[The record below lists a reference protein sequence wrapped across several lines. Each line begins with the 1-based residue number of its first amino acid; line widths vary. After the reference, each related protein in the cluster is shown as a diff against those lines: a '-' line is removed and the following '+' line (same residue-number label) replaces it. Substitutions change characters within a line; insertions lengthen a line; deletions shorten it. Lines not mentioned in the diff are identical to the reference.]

1 MRGPYLALAALIS
14 AYRQS
19 DDSDGLRATLPLVGG
34 TLVEHQARQAARAG
48 VTHIVILVERLPA
61 TLTAAIDALRTDGL
75 AVDIARSVGDAAD
88 RIHPDERLLVMA
100 DGCVVGQGA
109 IDRIA
114 AADAPALLTLADE
127 PGRDAFERIDGGSR
141 WAGLALIDGERLRST
156 AAMLGDW
163 DVESTLLRRAVQE
176 NARRISVF
184 EAETGSASA
193 GLPIIAETAQAL
205 TDLERQLLIGSRR
218 QGANWPARY
227 IFAPLEEPVAGLLLR
242 RVAEPQWVAAL
253 GAGLAA
259 IAAPLAA
266 MGWFWAALFALLLS
280 GPVAAV
286 AARLAA
292 VRLASIRRERL
303 FETVRTIG
311 AVMALLLFV
320 ELLADQQGWG
330 WWIIAALLITVMV
343 AFALERRIAA
353 RLTGMTEPLWLASL
367 DGMIWGF
374 APFALAGYWPAGVAV
389 LTGYAILSF
398 IFVQRRAWRKV
409 NGLVSP

>member
-19 DDSDGLRATLPLVGG
+19 DDSDGLRAILPLVGG

-48 VTHIVILVERLPA
+48 ATHIVILVERLPA
-61 TLTAAIDALRTDGL
+61 ALTNAIDALRADGL
-75 AVDIARSVGDAAD
+75 AVDIARSVADAAD

-114 AADAPALLTLADE
+114 AADTPALLTLADE
-127 PGRDAFERIDGGSR
+127 PGRDAFERIDGGCR
-141 WAGLALIDGERLRST
+141 WAGLALIDGARLRST

-184 EAETGSASA
+184 EAEAGSASA

-205 TDLERQLLIGSRR
+205 AGLERQLLIGSRR
-218 QGANWPARY
+218 PATNWPGRF
-227 IFAPLEEPVAGLLLR
+227 IFAHLEEPIAAQLLR
-242 RVAEPQWVAAL
+242 RVAEPQWIAAL

-266 MGWFWAALFALLLS
+266 MEWFWAALLALLVS

-286 AARLAA
+286 AGRLAA
-292 VRLASIRRERL
+292 VRLASIRRQRL
-303 FETVRTIG
+303 FEAIRMIG
-311 AVMALLLFV
+311 AVMALLLFI
-320 ELLADQQGWG
+320 EPLAFQQGWG
-330 WWIIAALLITVMV
+330 WWSIAALLIAAMT
-343 AFALERRIAA
+343 ALSVERKIAA
-353 RLTGMTEPLWLASL
+353 GLTGLAEPLWLASL
-367 DGMIWGF
+367 DGLIWGF
-374 APFALAGYWPAGVAV
+374 VPFAVAGYWPAGVTT
-389 LTGYAILSF
+389 LTAYAILSF
-398 IFVQRRAWRKV
+398 AFVQRRAWRKV

>member
-1 MRGPYLALAALIS
+1 MRGPCLALAALIS

-48 VTHIVILVERLPA
+48 ATHIVILVERLPA
-61 TLTAAIDALRTDGL
+61 ALTNAIDALRADGL
-75 AVDIARSVGDAAD
+75 AIDIARSVGDAAD

-114 AADAPALLTLADE
+114 AADAPVLLTLADE
-127 PGRDAFERIDGGSR
+127 PGRDAFERIDGGCR
-141 WAGLALIDGERLRST
+141 WAGLALIDGARLRST

-184 EAETGSASA
+184 GAEAGSVSA

-205 TDLERQLLIGSRR
+205 SGLERQLLIGSRR
-218 QGANWPARY
+218 LATNWPARF
-227 IFAPLEEPVAGLLLR
+227 IFAPLEEPIAGRLLR
-242 RVAEPQWVAAL
+242 RVAEPQWIAAL

-259 IAAPLAA
+259 IAAPLAT
-266 MGWFWAALFALLLS
+266 MGWFWVALLVLLLS

-286 AARLAA
+286 AGRLAA
-292 VRLASIRRERL
+292 VRLASIRRQRL
-303 FETVRTIG
+303 FETIRMIG
-311 AVMALLLFV
+311 AVMALLLFIEPLV
-320 ELLADQQGWG
+320 AQQGWG
-330 WWIIAALLITVMV
+330 WWSIAGLLIAAMT
-343 AFALERRIAA
+343 ALAIERRIASG
-353 RLTGMTEPLWLASL
+353 LTGMAEPLWLASL
-367 DGMIWGF
+367 DGLIWGF
-374 APFALAGYWPAGVAV
+374 VPFALAGYWPAGVVA
-389 LTGYAILSF
+389 LAAYAILSF
-398 IFVQRRAWRKV
+398 AFIQRRVWRKV

>member
-1 MRGPYLALAALIS
+1 MRGPCLALAALIS

-48 VTHIVILVERLPA
+48 ATHIVILVERLPA
-61 TLTAAIDALRTDGL
+61 ALTNAIDALRADGL

-127 PGRDAFERIDGGSR
+127 PGRDAFERIDGGCR
-141 WAGLALIDGERLRST
+141 WAGLALIDGARLRST

-184 EAETGSASA
+184 EAEAGSVSA

-205 TDLERQLLIGSRR
+205 SGLERQLLIGSRR
-218 QGANWPARY
+218 LATNWPARF
-227 IFAPLEEPVAGLLLR
+227 IFAPLEEPIAGRLLR
-242 RVAEPQWVAAL
+242 RVAEPQWIAAL

-266 MGWFWAALFALLLS
+266 MGWFWAALLVLLLS

-286 AARLAA
+286 AGRLAA
-292 VRLASIRRERL
+292 VRLASIRRQRL
-303 FETVRTIG
+303 FETIRMIG
-311 AVMALLLFV
+311 AVMALLLFIEPLV
-320 ELLADQQGWG
+320 AQQGWG
-330 WWIIAALLITVMV
+330 WWSIAGLLIAAMT
-343 AFALERRIAA
+343 ALAIERRIASG
-353 RLTGMTEPLWLASL
+353 LTGMAEPLWLASL
-367 DGMIWGF
+367 DGLIWGF
-374 APFALAGYWPAGVAV
+374 VPFALAGYWPAGVVA
-389 LTGYAILSF
+389 LAAYAILSF
-398 IFVQRRAWRKV
+398 AFVQRRVWRKV

>member
-1 MRGPYLALAALIS
+1 LALAALIS

-48 VTHIVILVERLPA
+48 ATHIVILVERLPA
-61 TLTAAIDALRTDGL
+61 ALTAAIDALRADGL

-100 DGCVVGQGA
+100 DGCVVGQSA

-114 AADAPALLTLADE
+114 ATDTPALLTLADE
-127 PGRDAFERIDGGSR
+127 PGRDSFERIDGGSR
-141 WAGLALIDGERLRST
+141 WAGLALIDGARLRST

-184 EAETGSASA
+184 EAETGGASA
-193 GLPIIAETAQAL
+193 GLPIIAKTVQAL

-218 QGANWPARY
+218 LGANWPARY
-227 IFAPLEEPVAGLLLR
+227 IFAPLEEPIAGLLLR
-242 RVAEPQWVAAL
+242 GVAEPQWIAAL

-259 IAAPLAA
+259 LAAPLAA
-266 MGWFWAALFALLLS
+266 IGWFWAALLALLLS
-280 GPVAAV
+280 GPVTAV
-286 AARLAA
+286 AVRLAA
-292 VRLASIRRERL
+292 VRLALIRRQRL

-311 AVMALLLFV
+311 AVIALLLFV
-320 ELLADQQGWG
+320 EPLAAQQGWG
-330 WWIIAALLITVMV
+330 WWIIAGLQLALM
-343 AFALERRIAA
+343 AALSVERRIAA
-353 RLTGMTEPLWLASL
+353 RLTGMAEPLWLASL

-374 APFALAGYWPAGVAV
+374 VPFALFGYWQAGLAA

-398 IFVQRRAWRKV
+398 AFVQWRAWRKV

>member
-1 MRGPYLALAALIS
+1 MRGPHLALAALIS

-48 VTHIVILVERLPA
+48 ATHIVILVERLPA
-61 TLTAAIDALRTDGL
+61 ALTGAIDALRADGL

-88 RIHPDERLLVMA
+88 RVHPDERLLVIA
-100 DGCVVGQGA
+100 DGCVVGQSA

-141 WAGLALIDGERLRST
+141 WAGLALIDGARLRST

-184 EAETGSASA
+184 EAEAGSVSA
-193 GLPIIAETAQAL
+193 GLPIIAETARAL
-205 TDLERQLLIGSRR
+205 ADLERQLLIGSRR
-218 QGANWPARY
+218 QAASWPARF
-227 IFAPLEEPVAGLLLR
+227 IFAPVEEPIAGLLLR
-242 RVAEPQWVAAL
+242 RAAEPQWIAML
-253 GAGLAA
+253 GAALAA

-266 MGWFWAALFALLLS
+266 MGWFWAALLALLLS

-286 AARLAA
+286 AGRLAA
-292 VRLASIRRERL
+292 VRLAAIRRQRL
-303 FETVRTIG
+303 FEGTRTVG

-320 ELLADQQGWG
+320 EPLVAERGWG
-330 WWIIAALLITVMV
+330 WWCIAGLAIAGMAALMI
-343 AFALERRIAA
+343 ERRIAA
-353 RLTGMTEPLWLASL
+353 GLTLMAEPIWLASL
-367 DGMIWGF
+367 DGLIWGF
-374 APFALAGYWPAGVAV
+374 LPFAVAGHWPAGVAA
-389 LTGYAILSF
+389 LAGYAILSF

>member
-1 MRGPYLALAALIS
+1 MRGSHLALAALIS

-19 DDSDGLRATLPLVGG
+19 DDSEGLRATLPLVGG

-48 VTHIVILVERLPA
+48 ATHIVILVERLPA
-61 TLTAAIDALRTDGL
+61 ALTAAIDALRADGL

-88 RIHPDERLLVMA
+88 RIHPDERLLVIA
-100 DGCVVGQGA
+100 DGCVVGQAA

-141 WAGLALIDGERLRST
+141 WAGLALIDGARLRST

-184 EAETGSASA
+184 EAEAGSPSA

-205 TDLERQLLIGSRR
+205 ADLERQLLVGSRR
-218 QGANWPARY
+218 PGTSWPARF
-227 IFAPLEEPVAGLLLR
+227 IFAPVEEPIAGLLLR

-253 GAGLAA
+253 SAGMAA

-266 MGWFWAALFALLLS
+266 MGWFWAALLVLLLS

-286 AARLAA
+286 AVRLAA
-292 VRLASIRRERL
+292 VRLAAIRRQRL
-303 FETVRTIG
+303 FEAIRTVG

-320 ELLADQQGWG
+320 EPLAAQQGWG
-330 WWIIAALLITVMV
+330 WWSIAALVIAAM
-343 AFALERRIAA
+343 AALSVERRIAV
-353 RLTGMTEPLWLASL
+353 RLTGKIEPLWLASL
-367 DGMIWGF
+367 DGLIWGF
-374 APFALAGYWPAGVAV
+374 VPLALAGYWQAGVAV
-389 LTGYAILSF
+389 LAGYAILSF
-398 IFVQRRAWRKV
+398 AFVQRRVWRKV

>member
-1 MRGPYLALAALIS
+1 MRGPHLALAALIS

-34 TLVEHQARQAARAG
+34 TLIEHQARQAARAG
-48 VTHIVILVERLPA
+48 ATHIVILVERLPA
-61 TLTAAIDALRTDGL
+61 ALTGAIDALRADGL
-75 AVDIARSVGDAAD
+75 AVDIARSVADAAD
-88 RIHPDERLLVMA
+88 RVHPDERLLVIA

-114 AADAPALLTLADE
+114 AAGAPALLTLTDE

-141 WAGLALIDGERLRST
+141 WAGLALIDGARLRST

-184 EAETGSASA
+184 EAEAGSVSA
-193 GLPIIAETAQAL
+193 GLPIIAETARAL

-218 QGANWPARY
+218 QAASWSARF
-227 IFAPLEEPVAGLLLR
+227 IFAPVEEPIAGLLLR
-242 RVAEPQWVAAL
+242 RVAEPQWIALL
-253 GAGLAA
+253 GAGLAVT
-259 IAAPLAA
+259 AAPLAA
-266 MGWFWAALFALLLS
+266 IGWFWAALLALLLS
-280 GPVAAV
+280 GPVVAV
-286 AARLAA
+286 AGRLAA
-292 VRLASIRRERL
+292 VRLASIRRQGL
-303 FETVRTIG
+303 FEGIRTIG

-320 ELLADQQGWG
+320 EPLAAEQGWG
-330 WWIIAALLITVMV
+330 WWCVVGLAIAVMAALAI
-343 AFALERRIAA
+343 ERRIAA
-353 RLTGMTEPLWLASL
+353 GLTFLAEPIWLASL

-374 APFALAGYWPAGVAV
+374 LPFALAGHWPAGVAA
-389 LTGYAILSF
+389 LAGYAIMSF
-398 IFVQRRAWRKV
+398 AFVQRRVWQKV